1 MDILNSGTGPRV
13 GCEARISVDPANLAA
28 NTGAYQ
34 AVTWPATA
42 PNVADIVPGK
52 KVVMNPTADLSTPGY
67 TIGDLYVSAAGTI
80 RVQFVNV
87 TAGALNP
94 AAQNFDFMVLG

>member
-1 MDILNSGTGPRV
+1 MDIIQSTAGNRV
-13 GCEARISVDPANLAA
+13 GSEARINVDPANLVA

-34 AVTWPATA
+34 AVPWPPTA
-42 PNVADIVPGK
+42 PNAADIQPGK
-52 KVVMNPTADLSTPGY
+52 KVVMNETADLLAGY
-67 TIGDLYVSAAGTI
+67 GIASLYVSAAQTI
-80 RVQFVNV
+80 RVQFFNC